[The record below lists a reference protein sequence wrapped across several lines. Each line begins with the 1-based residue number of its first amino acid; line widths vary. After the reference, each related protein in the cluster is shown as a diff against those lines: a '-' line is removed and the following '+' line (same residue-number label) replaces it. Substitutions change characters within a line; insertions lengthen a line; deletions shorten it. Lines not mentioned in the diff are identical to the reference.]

1 MRGCSECGSTDIARG
16 RRRGILAQ
24 VRATFGLWPY
34 RCLDCGKRFHLR
46 QRYPF
51 QQPVTSTTMESDW
64 GSLDRAQFI
73 GVQAE
78 YRTDLM
84 RPVAK
89 IVVHADSHDQLGSI
103 LLALSRAVSAEQ
115 GDASEHTFGK

>member
-1 MRGCSECGSTDIARG
+1 
-16 RRRGILAQ
+16 
-24 VRATFGLWPY
+24 
-34 RCLDCGKRFHLR
+34 
-46 QRYPF
+46 
-51 QQPVTSTTMESDW
+51 MERDW

-73 GVQAE
+73 GFETE
-78 YRTDLM
+78 YRTDPM

-115 GDASEHTFGK
+115 GEASEHTFGKRVRLSCVSRTDQYCENCATASQIQAQDVD